1 MKSIF
6 FLCVIFVLV
15 ACYSGSPVAE
25 KSKFVQGIQ
34 DFALESHPRSR
45 RSVKLLPGIAGAAM
59 HLQEEVANS
68 RKKRSNGAM
77 LEALAQFQEDEMASN
92 RIAKM
97 FKSELVS
104 SLAEE
109 K

>member
-6 FLCVIFVLV
+6 FLCVISVLV
-15 ACYSGSPVAE
+15 ACFSGSPVAE

-34 DFALESHPRSR
+34 DFALESHPRSK

-77 LEALAQFQEDEMASN
+77 LKALAQFQEDEMASN